1 MLCRFV
7 RVADDEA
14 ALDTLL
20 RLWLTMVTDGGA
32 RHSHVFYE
40 PSRLALVP
48 FSVVFL
54 GSDALKLLVTHWV
67 RSPPDDGG
75 ARIDRGSGVAARR
88 GGVDLATVE
97 ALVRECVGRDASRD
111 LLPRFREQVGAM
123 ASLVT
128 QPAPSAGALA
138 VSSVRIG
145 TRLGQGASH
154 AQPHSS
160 HPAPSST
167 GPPRRRRALSHFL
180 RLHPRLQALRR
191 RLDARGGPRGLSNRD
206 ATPTHS
212 PPTSPTSLIPRL
224 PLQVGHEGAVVKL
237 EKMSVLRQQLHR
249 QLAQL
254 KRTYMPQETAPN
266 QGVVRPRRAHL
277 HRAAARRPLARRRR
291 HAGTARAPRAV
302 RHVTRTDGAAPSA
315 LSRLSPP
322 SAPPSTGTAFRSS
335 WRRRWP
341 SCTR

>member
-88 GGVDLATVE
+88 GGVDLASVE

-145 TRLGQGASH
+145 TRLRQGAS
-154 AQPHSS
+154 QPQPRSS

-191 RLDARGGPRGLSNRD
+191 RLDARGGPRGPLEPGRD
-206 ATPTHS
+206 AHTQPAS
-212 PPTSPTSLIPRL
+212 LPPL
-224 PLQVGHEGAVVKL
+224 PPLSSRGSRYRWATRARWSSSRRCL
-237 EKMSVLRQQLHR
+237 CS
-249 QLAQL
+249 ASS
-254 KRTYMPQETAPN
+254 YTAN
-266 QGVVRPRRAHL
+266 W
-277 HRAAARRPLARRRR
+277 
-291 HAGTARAPRAV
+291 
-302 RHVTRTDGAAPSA
+302 
-315 LSRLSPP
+315 
-322 SAPPSTGTAFRSS
+322 RS
-335 WRRRWP
+335 
-341 SCTR
+341 

>member
-145 TRLGQGASH
+145 TRLRQGASH
-154 AQPHSS
+154 AQPHPQLSPRSFLYRPTSTSPCSLTFSAISS
-160 HPAPSST
+160 TPSSST
-167 GPPRRRRALSHFL
+167 PPTRRA
-180 RLHPRLQALRR
+180 RW
-191 RLDARGGPRGLSNRD
+191 
-206 ATPTHS
+206 AT
-212 PPTSPTSLIPRL
+212 
-224 PLQVGHEGAVVKL
+224 
-237 EKMSVLRQQLHR
+237 
-249 QLAQL
+249 
-254 KRTYMPQETAPN
+254 
-266 QGVVRPRRAHL
+266 RA
-277 HRAAARRPLARRRR
+277 
-291 HAGTARAPRAV
+291 
-302 RHVTRTDGAAPSA
+302 
-315 LSRLSPP
+315 SR
-322 SAPPSTGTAFRSS
+322 TGTRCPHKQPASLPPLPPLSS
-335 WRRRWP
+335 RASRDRWA
-341 SCTR
+341 TRARW

>member
-1 MLCRFV
+1 MLGGFV

-138 VSSVRIG
+138 VSSVRIR
-145 TRLGQGASH
+145 TRLGQRASH
-154 AQPHSS
+154 THAAHSS

-206 ATPTHS
+206 AMPTHR
-212 PPTSPTSLIPRL
+212 PPLPTSLSR
-224 PLQVGHEGAVVKL
+224 A
-237 EKMSVLRQQLHR
+237 SRDR
-249 QLAQL
+249 WAT
-254 KRTYMPQETAPN
+254 RA
-266 QGVVRPRRAHL
+266 RWSSSRR
-277 HRAAARRPLARRRR
+277 
-291 HAGTARAPRAV
+291 
-302 RHVTRTDGAAPSA
+302 
-315 LSRLSPP
+315 
-322 SAPPSTGTAFRSS
+322 
-335 WRRRWP
+335 
-341 SCTR
+341 

>member
-14 ALDTLL
+14 ALDSLL

-138 VSSVRIG
+138 VSSVRAR
-145 TRLGQGASH
+145 TRLRQGASQP
-154 AQPHSS
+154 QPHSS
-160 HPAPSST
+160 HPAASST
-167 GPPRRRRALSHFL
+167 GPPRRRRALSHLL
-180 RLHPRLQALRR
+180 RLPPRVQALRR
-191 RLDARGGPRGLSNRD
+191 RLDARGGPRGPRTGMRRPHT
-206 ATPTHS
+206 A
-212 PPTSPTSLIPRL
+212 RL
-224 PLQVGHEGAVVKL
+224 PLPPL
-237 EKMSVLRQQLHR
+237 SS
-249 QLAQL
+249 
-254 KRTYMPQETAPN
+254 
-266 QGVVRPRRAHL
+266 RASRDRWAT
-277 HRAAARRPLARRRR
+277 RA
-291 HAGTARAPRAV
+291 
-302 RHVTRTDGAAPSA
+302 
-315 LSRLSPP
+315 
-322 SAPPSTGTAFRSS
+322 
-335 WRRRWP
+335 RW
-341 SCTR
+341 

>member
-1 MLCRFV
+1 
-7 RVADDEA
+7 
-14 ALDTLL
+14 
-20 RLWLTMVTDGGA
+20 MVTDGGA

-138 VSSVRIG
+138 VSSVR
-145 TRLGQGASH
+145 TRTRSDRAPHTRSPTALTPLLPLQAHLDVAVLSH
-154 AQPHSS
+154 IFCDFLHAFKLYAADSTRAVGHEGLEPGCDAHTQPAYIHRS
-160 HPAPSST
+160 HPAPPAT
-167 GPPRRRRALSHFL
+167 
-180 RLHPRLQALRR
+180 
-191 RLDARGGPRGLSNRD
+191 GGPRGRGGEARED
-206 ATPTHS
+206 ERAPPAAP
-212 PPTSPTSLIPRL
+212 PPTGAAEADVHAAGGRTEPRD
-224 PLQVGHEGAVVKL
+224 K
-237 EKMSVLRQQLHR
+237 QQL
-249 QLAQL
+249 
-254 KRTYMPQETAPN
+254 
-266 QGVVRPRRAHL
+266 
-277 HRAAARRPLARRRR
+277 
-291 HAGTARAPRAV
+291 
-302 RHVTRTDGAAPSA
+302 VT
-315 LSRLSPP
+315 
-322 SAPPSTGTAFRSS
+322 
-335 WRRRWP
+335 
-341 SCTR
+341 

>member
-54 GSDALKLLVTHWV
+54 GSDALKLLITHWV

-138 VSSVRIG
+138 VSSVRIVP
-145 TRLGQGASH
+145 RFGQRASH
-154 AQPHSS
+154 THAAHRS
-160 HPAPSST
+160 HPRSFLYRPTSTSPCSLTFSAISSTPSSST
-167 GPPRRRRALSHFL
+167 LPTRRA
-180 RLHPRLQALRR
+180 RWATRA
-191 RLDARGGPRGLSNRD
+191 SNRD

-254 KRTYMPQETAPN
+254 KRTYMPQETAPKK
-266 QGVVRPRRAHL
+266 GWFGRDERTFTAL
-277 HRAAARRPLARRRR
+277 PLGGRSLDDDDTLEQRELLALY
-291 HAGTARAPRAV
+291 
-302 RHVTRTDGAAPSA
+302 VT
-315 LSRLSPP
+315 
-322 SAPPSTGTAFRSS
+322 
-335 WRRRWP
+335 
-341 SCTR
+341 